1 MSTRRSGVAWR
12 LLGRSGI
19 AVIAATV
26 ALTSVELAQPAAAA
40 RLSETET
47 TLLGSAGSSSDL
59 ISHDDGGSTIA
70 KGRGRGRGKGRG
82 RGRGK
87 GRDDNPRGDDRGR
100 GRRGR
105 GSDDNPSNDDRGRG
119 RGSDDVNDAPDDSD
133 GRVRNDDRGRGR
145 GSDDVNDD
153 D

>member
-1 MSTRRSGVAWR
+1 
-12 LLGRSGI
+12 
-19 AVIAATV
+19 
-26 ALTSVELAQPAAAA
+26 VELANPAAAA

-105 GSDDNPSNDDRGRG
+105 GSDD
-119 RGSDDVNDAPDDSD
+119 VNDAPDDSD
-133 GRVRNDDRGRGR
+133 GRVRKDDRGRGR